1 LFVIDTKSCVHVL
14 TVVDVIFPA
23 LYFFFLLKKNFRGF
37 VMSAGAYLFLGIFVA
52 AAVRPSF
59 CKIR

>member
-1 LFVIDTKSCVHVL
+1 
-14 TVVDVIFPA
+14 
-23 LYFFFLLKKNFRGF
+23 
-37 VMSAGAYLFLGIFVA
+37 MSAGAYLFLGIFVA